1 VIKSVI
7 EFSVTWMTDRWLLPP
22 QFQSPIRWS

>member
-7 EFSVTWMTDRWLLPP
+7 EFSVTWMTDR
-22 QFQSPIRWS
+22 